1 MYFGNAKKL
10 EPEILSWPLHSYM
23 NHPKRNEKC
32 RQLLFLSRYHNEHVS
47 VETETPK
54 IHATCTSLFMTK
66 KSKSQTYAQSNSAS
80 ERFKA
85 AAFCKENYPIPSC
98 PQLRRRHGCSSTIN
112 SLLYGSTCMFF
123 FFLWFPSLSLKENS
137 GCSSRSQ
144 DTNNA
149 KQHLLFKSS
158 SSQNTLE
165 EVSLG
170 QIIAS
175 TYHIACTDTG
185 LNI

>member
-1 MYFGNAKKL
+1 MSALSHCTRDVRSFFSCCWETNPPLLFLACFKSLTGIRRIQVKITGGHSSMTPWQGMHFGNAKKL

-54 IHATCTSLFMTK
+54 IHATCTSSFMTK

-98 PQLRRRHGCSSTIN
+98 PS
-112 SLLYGSTCMFF
+112 
-123 FFLWFPSLSLKENS
+123 W
-137 GCSSRSQ
+137 
-144 DTNNA
+144 
-149 KQHLLFKSS
+149 
-158 SSQNTLE
+158 E
-165 EVSLG
+165 EGMAAAVL
-170 QIIAS
+170 
-175 TYHIACTDTG
+175 
-185 LNI
+185 